1 MAQRVKNMPAM
12 QEIQETWVRSLGW
25 EDSLEKEMATHSSI
39 LAWRIPWTEEP
50 GGLQSIGSQRVRCDR
65 APLLDCELFEER
77 GCVEYLI
84 LSWRRTG
91 WKVYH
96 WIEEK
101 RHKKGVPTR
110 LMGEDPGGGNCLLV
124 VITMIGGLISLEH
137 ECQVPCS
144 PHYRSRVSTLD
155 IIKGSAFY

>member
-1 MAQRVKNMPAM
+1 MLYYLFEYLGQFEFPGARMFGYVSF
-12 QEIQETWVRSLGW
+12 RSL
-25 EDSLEKEMATHSSI
+25 MAII
-39 LAWRIPWTEEP
+39 LALLISTIFGEYFITLLKKKQITEV
-50 GGLQSIGSQRVRCDR
+50 QRDASIDPFNVN
-65 APLLDCELFEER
+65 
-77 GCVEYLI
+77 
-84 LSWRRTG
+84 
-91 WKVYH
+91 
-96 WIEEK
+96 
-101 RHKKGVPTR
+101 KKGVPTR